1 MKKIAI
7 IHDWL
12 TGMRGGEK
20 VLEIFCEL
28 FPEADIFTLIHIP
41 GSVSKIIEDRKIQ
54 TSFLQKIPLAMKRYR
69 SFLPLFPLAIEGF
82 DLRDYDVVVSSS
94 HCVAK
99 GALTSPATTHICY
112 CHTPMRY
119 VWEHYNTYF
128 GNGKKGFV
136 SRFLMPPIA
145 HYLRMWDVTSSNR
158 VDHFVANSYNV
169 ANRIKKYYKRTAEV
183 IHPPVD
189 CSLYTPTNTHSEGD
203 YYLIVSAFA
212 PYKRIDIAVN
222 AFETLGLPLIIIGGG
237 QEEGQIRKMAKKHV
251 KCIGWQ
257 SSETL
262 REYYRGC
269 RALIFP
275 GEEDFGIVPLEAQAC
290 GKPVI
295 AFAKGGVLETV
306 RGIYPYSESTPEMK
320 QKQPETPTGVFF
332 TEQTT
337 ESLMEAVK
345 FFERNK
351 NLFDPLSIRKH
362 AEGFDKLIFKEKFK
376 QYIDSIIYSEES
388 KNEE

>member
-28 FPEADIFTLIHIP
+28 FPEADIFTLIHIH
-41 GSVSKIIEDRKIQ
+41 GSVSKIIEEKRIR

-82 DLRDYDVVVSSS
+82 DLSGYDIVLSSS

-99 GALTSPATTHICY
+99 GILTSSSTTHICY

-136 SRFLMPPIA
+136 ARFIMPSVA
-145 HYLRMWDVTSSNR
+145 HYLRIWDVVSSNR
-158 VDHFVANSYNV
+158 VDYFVANSYNV
-169 ANRIKKYYKRTAEV
+169 ANRIGKYYKRSAEV

-189 CSLYTPTNTHSEGD
+189 CSFYTPMDAHRQGD

-212 PYKRIDIAVN
+212 PYKRIDIAVD
-222 AFETLGLPLIIIGGG
+222 AFEKLGLPLIIIGGG
-237 QEEGQIRKMAKKHV
+237 QEEERIRRMSKKHV

-262 REYYRGC
+262 KEYYRGC
-269 RALIFP
+269 KALIFP

-306 RGIYPYSESTPEMK
+306 RGIYPYSESTPKMTQRK
-320 QKQPETPTGVFF
+320 PDTLTGVFF

-337 ESLMEAVK
+337 ESLTEAVK
-345 FFERNK
+345 YFENNK
-351 NLFDPLSIRKH
+351 NLFNPLLIRKH
-362 AEGFDKLIFKEKFK
+362 AEGFDTLIFKEKFR
-376 QYIDSIIYSEES
+376 QYID
-388 KNEE
+388 KFLC

>member
-54 TSFLQKIPLAMKRYR
+54 TSFLQKIPLARKRYR

-82 DLRDYDVVVSSS
+82 DLRGYDTVVSSS

-99 GALTSPATTHICY
+99 GVLTSPATIHICY

-128 GNGKKGFV
+128 GKGKKGLV

-145 HYLRMWDVTSSNR
+145 HYLRIWDVTSSNR
-158 VDHFVANSYNV
+158 ADHFVANSYNV

-189 CSLYTPTNTHSEGD
+189 CSLYTPTNTHREGD

-222 AFETLGLPLIIIGGG
+222 AFERMGLPLVIIGGG
-237 QEEGQIRKMAKKHV
+237 QEEERIRKMAKKHV

-269 RALIFP
+269 KALIFP

-295 AFAKGGVLETV
+295 AFARGGVLETV
-306 RGIYPYSESTPEMK
+306 YGIYTEPMQEIIE
-320 QKQPETPTGVFF
+320 KQPETPTGVFF
-332 TEQTT
+332 TKQTT
-337 ESLMEAVK
+337 ASLMEAVK

-376 QYIDSIIYSEES
+376 QYIEAIIKQNRL
-388 KNEE
+388 KNG